1 MHKVS
6 TANGVNALGLRR
18 AGGAPGL
25 HRGGEAPAPQAG
37 VGRRSEAPVPQAGR
51 VGQGGV
57 GKPAAQ
63 IAAFPWLRLVALCG
77 PSPRRRGSAAWP
89 TCRGSGPAGGQAL
102 ALNPD
107 LNRA

>member
-6 TANGVNALGLRR
+6 TANGVS
-18 AGGAPGL
+18 AP
-25 HRGGEAPAPQAG
+25 
-37 VGRRSEAPVPQAGR
+37 GR

-63 IAAFPWLRLVALCG
+63 FPAFPWLRLVALC
-77 PSPRRRGSAAWP
+77 A
-89 TCRGSGPAGGQAL
+89 QAL

-107 LNRA
+107 LNPA